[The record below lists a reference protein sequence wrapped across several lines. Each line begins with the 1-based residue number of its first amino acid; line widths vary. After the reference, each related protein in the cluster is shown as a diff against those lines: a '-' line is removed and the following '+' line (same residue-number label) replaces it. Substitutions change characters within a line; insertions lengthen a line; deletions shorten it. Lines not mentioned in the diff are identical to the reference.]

1 MPAWDMISPPEENL
15 SYVPAF
21 RAMCVRS
28 NHWQLYTEVLVGV
41 GVKSAGVTGATRQPK
56 AHELTDS
63 DSKLARPRPR
73 YCIFLQACT
82 PSPFFDA
89 TQQCTWSKVLSW
101 SALPLCRHPFF
112 DSASFPQSF
121 LAMSGWRRP
130 GAPFGSCFW
139 RRVAGFGTKECGSSP
154 YPDRAKGGCRRCGG
168 SSQPRKLE
176 LWRRPWCFAPSSF
189 TRSDARAFFMLL
201 AFVFCIHDDP
211 CTCIVVQRVR
221 ASVFTVTGGCAAYS
235 LH

>member
-28 NHWQLYTEVLVGV
+28 NHWQLYTKVLVGV

-56 AHELTDS
+56 PHELTDS

-101 SALPLCRHPFF
+101 SALPLCRHPFL

-130 GAPFGSCFW
+130 GAPFGSF
-139 RRVAGFGTKECGSSP
+139 F
-154 YPDRAKGGCRRCGG
+154 
-168 SSQPRKLE
+168 LE
-176 LWRRPWCFAPSSF
+176 ASCWIW
-189 TRSDARAFFMLL
+189 D
-201 AFVFCIHDDP
+201 
-211 CTCIVVQRVR
+211 QRVR
-221 ASVFTVTGGCAAYS
+221 FFTLSGQGEGGLQALRRLIAASEAGAVEEALVLCTIEFHS
-235 LH
+235 S